1 MEDIQFAP
9 GEPERRA
16 ADGDFAYVRE
26 MGARLADGYEEA
38 NRRARTYQEQLARV
52 VRVLALT
59 PGPESLAE
67 LMRLVDDKR
76 LPTHPRELA
85 SLLAEHQRPA
95 DLAAAVFRRPGSW
108 TPYTLEACLFHEL
121 LLRGVDVRDF
131 PPPPSSHPLSWL
143 PVRRRDFEA
152 GARFPTRSLDGGSG
166 GCGTAMPTD
175 GRVDPPV
182 PRTTE
187 RSALRNAVTV
197 EEHEALLSAPHSG
210 DWGHCDAWVFPL
222 DGALA
227 PERVPALLPALP
239 MPCTDV
245 GATARFE
252 VALSPLEDVWQLL
265 FAAAS
270 MGGVYTGG
278 VYGAWGRRWA
288 WCSMAA
294 LSGAPVGADAEEVE
308 RRARETTWF
317 RFEADSGWFHNEI
330 GADFGIAALSP
341 DRRRLAVLA
350 ATDTD

>member
-1 MEDIQFAP
+1 MEEIQFVR

-16 ADGDFAYVRE
+16 AQGDVAYLRE
-26 MGARLADGYEEA
+26 LGARLADGYEDA
-38 NRRARTYQEQLARV
+38 TRRARTYQEQLARV

-59 PGPESLAE
+59 PGRESLAE
-67 LMRLVDDKR
+67 LMRLVDGKR
-76 LPTHPRELA
+76 LPSYPRELA

-108 TPYTLEACLFHEL
+108 TPYELEACLFHEL

-131 PPPPSSHPLSWL
+131 PPPPSSHTLSWL

-152 GARFPTRSLDGGSG
+152 GARFPVRSLDGGTG
-166 GCGTAMPTD
+166 GSATAMPTE

-197 EEHEALLSAPHSG
+197 EEHEAILSAPHSG
-210 DWGHCDAWVFPL
+210 DWGDCGAWVFPL
-222 DGALA
+222 DEALA

-252 VALSPLEDVWQLL
+252 VALRPLDDVWQLL
-265 FAAAS
+265 FASAS
-270 MGGVYTGG
+270 MGGVHAGG
-278 VYGAWGRRWA
+278 VGGAWGRMWA
-288 WCSMAA
+288 WRSMAA
-294 LSGAPVGADAEEVE
+294 LSGAPAGADAEEVE

-317 RFEADSGWFHNEI
+317 RFEADSGWFCNEVA
-330 GADFGIAALSP
+330 ADFGIAALSP